1 MKNKKLTKNLTKVF
15 ALTMAFSLVFAV
27 GCNKA
32 DKKEAK
38 AHQEF
43 MDSLGGC
50 SDTYKG
56 AISSHSY
63 TTKEDAA
70 EDFIEVELT
79 GNEDVVIT
87 NTQSQGTLS
96 GEEVAALALSDA
108 DREGLQEVEKLSVTY
123 SKESSIS
130 SVAKTADT
138 LDTSRTVDIYIIKYP
153 TNFKYYSPAPIT
165 GETVTKSYYDS
176 IFDSDNYVNCTL
188 TYTTKIEAVVKV
200 MKIKVYSYTY
210 ELNQT
215 IKYDNDKIYLEQ
227 RISDESEGAV
237 DTGDMGLVTDPYLAA
252 YIEVV
257 DGQNVCYAKTSEES
271 TSWNKGDLYQ
281 IGFNSLEELRP
292 FYGQFLDYTYFTK
305 TDYRCALAEENARQ
319 YVNETLASDPT
330 VSQYL
335 DDMTI
340 DMFAK
345 YYVANGVL
353 SGVRQDINLTLDMKV
368 EGVSTSV
375 DEVVVS
381 EMKCTDYG
389 TTVVE
394 KPFN

>member
-1 MKNKKLTKNLTKVF
+1 MKNKKKLTKNLTKVF
-15 ALTMAFSLVFAV
+15 ALAMAFSLVFAA

-32 DKKEAK
+32 DKKEEK
-38 AHQEF
+38 AHQAF
-43 MDSLGGC
+43 IDTLGGC

-56 AISSHSY
+56 AISNHSY
-63 TTKEDAA
+63 NSQADAA
-70 EDFIEVELT
+70 EGFIEVELT

-96 GEEVAALALSDA
+96 GEEVAALAISDA
-108 DREGLQEVEKLSVTY
+108 DREGIQEVEKLSVTY
-123 SKESSIS
+123 TKESIS

-153 TNFKYYSPAPIT
+153 NNFKYYSPAPIT

-176 IFDSDNYVNCTL
+176 IFDSEKYANCTL

-200 MKIKVYSYTY
+200 MKIQLYSYTY

-215 IKYDNDKIYLEQ
+215 IKYANDKIYLEQ
-227 RISDESEGAV
+227 RISQQSEGAV
-237 DTGDMGLVTDPYLAA
+237 ETGNMGLVTDPYLAA

-257 DGQNVCYAKTSEES
+257 DGQNVCYVKTSEES
-271 TSWNKGDLYQ
+271 TSWNKGNLHQ
-281 IGFNSLEELRP
+281 IGFNHIEELRP

-305 TDYRCALAEENARQ
+305 TDYGCALAEENAKK
-319 YVNETLASDPT
+319 YVNETLSNDQT

-368 EGVSTSV
+368 EGLSTSV

>member
-1 MKNKKLTKNLTKVF
+1 MKNKKKFTKNLTKVF

-27 GCNKA
+27 GCNNA
-32 DKKEAK
+32 DKKEEE
-38 AHQEF
+38 AHNAFIE
-43 MDSLGGC
+43 SLGGC

-56 AISSHSY
+56 AISSHTY
-63 TTKEDAA
+63 TTQEDAA
-70 EDFIEVELT
+70 EGFIEVELT

-87 NTQSQGTLS
+87 NSQSKGTLTN
-96 GEEVAALALSDA
+96 EEVNALAISDA
-108 DREGLQEVEKLSVTY
+108 DREGIVEVEKLSVTY
-123 SKESSIS
+123 SKESVS

-138 LDTSRTVDIYIIKYP
+138 LDTSKTVDIYIIKYP
-153 TNFKYYSPAPIT
+153 NNFKYYSPAPIT

-176 IFDSDNYVNCTL
+176 IFNSENYTNCTL
-188 TYTTKIEAVVKV
+188 TYSTKIEATVKL
-200 MKIKVYSYTY
+200 MKVKLYSYTY
-210 ELNQT
+210 ELSQT
-215 IKYDNDKIYLEQ
+215 IKHDSDKIYLEQ
-227 RISDESEGAV
+227 RISQKSEGQV
-237 DTGDMGLVTDPYLAA
+237 QTGNMGLVTDPYLAA

-257 DGQNVCYAKTSEES
+257 DGQNVCYVKTSEES
-271 TSWNKGDLYQ
+271 TSWNKGNLTQ
-281 IGFNSLEELRP
+281 IGFNRLEELRP

-305 TDYRCALAEENARQ
+305 TDYGCAIAEENAKK
-319 YVNETLASDPT
+319 YVNETLSNDQT

-353 SGVRQDINLTLDMKV
+353 SGVRQDIKLTLDMKV
-368 EGVSTSV
+368 EGISTSV

-381 EMKCTDYG
+381 EMKCTNYG